1 MDPVK
6 LKSTVCVSVL
16 NKKKMENEASTVI
29 FIPLVIMDLRGC
41 EFPFVT

>member
-6 LKSTVCVSVL
+6 LKSMVCVSVL
-16 NKKKMENEASTVI
+16 NKKKMENEASTAI
-29 FIPLVIMDLRGC
+29 LIPSMIMDLRGC